1 MSILIKNV
9 QHEEQAVDVLIDGN
23 VISKIIPSRLTPDTW
38 HPTPEIVL
46 DGRNKAILPT
56 FHNAHTHA
64 AMAYMRSYADDLE
77 LFAWLNDHVWPLE
90 SKVTEADVYDGAR
103 LACLEMIKSG
113 TTFFNDMYWFWHGT
127 ARAVDEMG
135 LRAALSAVFIDFEDP
150 VKAKAQMEQN
160 EQLFTERTRYSDR
173 VIFQLG
179 PHAIY
184 TVSEKSLRWCKEFA
198 DEHGLLIHIHL
209 SETQKEVADC
219 IAKHGLRPAEYL
231 DSIGFLGP
239 NVAAAHCIWLEKSEM
254 DLLAERGVKALHC
267 PSSNMKLASGKFRF
281 TDAVNA
287 GMQVAIGTDG
297 SASNNCLDMGSEIK
311 MAALLEKHFTGNT
324 TVLNAQTAWHAGT
337 RACAGFY
344 GLNSGIIA
352 EGALADCMLVDLN
365 NERLVPGHHLIADM
379 VYSADSSCIDTVI
392 CNGKILMQN
401 RHIPSEEEIIAKGR
415 EFKLKFRR

>member
-1 MSILIKNV
+1 MSILLKQV
-9 QHEEQAVDVLIDGN
+9 QHEEQTVDVLIDGN
-23 VISKIIPSRLTPDTW
+23 RIKMIGDCSGQTAET
-38 HPTPEIVL
+38 VL

-77 LFAWLNDHVWPLE
+77 LFTWLNDHVWPLE

-127 ARAVDEMG
+127 AHAVDEMG
-135 LRAALSAVFIDFEDP
+135 LRAALSAVFIDFDDP

-160 EQLFTERTRYSDR
+160 EHLFTERTRYSDR

-198 DEHGLLIHIHL
+198 DEHGLMIHIHL

-219 IAKHGLRPAEYL
+219 IAKHGMRPADYL

-337 RACAGFY
+337 RACAEFY

-392 CNGKILMQN
+392 CNGKILMQD
-401 RHIPSEEEIIAKGR
+401 RRVEGEEEIIAKGR
-415 EFKLKFRR
+415 AFKLKFRR

>member
-1 MSILIKNV
+1 MSILIKQVAWNGTT
-9 QHEEQAVDVLIDGN
+9 VDVH
-23 VISKIIPSRLTPDTW
+23 ISGSQIKKIGDCSGQTA
-38 HPTPEIVL
+38 EVVL
-46 DGRNKAILPT
+46 DGRNKALLPT

-77 LFAWLNDHVWPLE
+77 LFTWLNDHVWPLE
-90 SKVTEADVYDGAR
+90 SKIIEEDVYNGAR

-127 ARAVDEMG
+127 ARAVEETG
-135 LRAALSAVFIDFEDP
+135 LRAALSAVFIDFDDHA
-150 VKAKAQMEQN
+150 KAKEQVEQN
-160 EQLFTERTRYSDR
+160 KRLFEERTHYSNR
-173 VIFQLG
+173 IIFQLG

-184 TVSEKSLRWCKEFA
+184 TVSEKSLRWCTEFA
-198 DEHGLLIHIHL
+198 AEHGLMIHIHL
-209 SETQKEVADC
+209 SETGKEVTDC

-254 DLLAERGVKALHC
+254 ELLAKRGAKALHC

-281 TDAVNA
+281 TDAVSA

-324 TVLNAQTAWHAGT
+324 TALNAQTAWHAGT
-337 RACAGFY
+337 RACAEFY
-344 GLNSGIIA
+344 SLDSGRIA

-365 NERLVPGHHLIADM
+365 NERLVPGHNLVADM

-392 CNGKILMQN
+392 CDGKILMQN
-401 RHIPSEEEIIAKGR
+401 RHVPGEEEIIAKGR
-415 EFKLKFRR
+415 AFKEKFRR

>member
-1 MSILIKNV
+1 MSILIKQV
-9 QHEEQAVDVLIDGN
+9 QHEEQTVDVLIEGN
-23 VISKIIPSRLTPDTW
+23 RIKMIGDCSGQPAET
-38 HPTPEIVL
+38 VL

-77 LFAWLNDHVWPLE
+77 LFTWLNDHVWPLE

-135 LRAALSAVFIDFEDP
+135 LRAALSAVFIDFDDP

-160 EQLFTERTRYSDR
+160 EHLFTERTRYSDR

-198 DEHGLLIHIHL
+198 DEHGLMIHIHL

-219 IAKHGLRPAEYL
+219 IAKHGMRPADYL

-254 DLLAERGVKALHC
+254 NLLAERGVKALHC

-337 RACAGFY
+337 RACAEFY

-392 CNGKILMQN
+392 CNGKILMQD
-401 RHIPSEEEIIAKGR
+401 RRVEGEEEIIAKGR
-415 EFKLKFRR
+415 AFKLKFRR